1 MKIKTIFIV
10 TMGILLFNAGNVD
23 AKYLDKKFDKPVV
36 EIKMTENL
44 KVNKKYVK
52 NKLFKVESKNLN
64 LIFDDVAVTIKK
76 SNSDKIKVTY
86 DSNEYKFDLNKN
98 NLKFTVSGSNNDNTL
113 FFGRNFSDIIVEI
126 PKNIYNK
133 INIDSKNSDIYLK
146 NYKGN
151 MLDLD
156 LKSTDI
162 YLNNVNFKYID
173 LKSKD
178 SSIEMKLDK
187 KIITSK
193 LKFDDEDL
201 LDYEKNNYIL
211 EDNGVKIVLNY
222 DEDSSVEIK

>member
-10 TMGILLFNAGNVD
+10 TMGILLFNAGNVE

-44 KVNKKYVK
+44 KVNKKYIK

-76 SNSDKIKVTY
+76 SSSDKIKVTY
-86 DSNEYKFDLNKN
+86 NSNEYKFDLNKN